1 MSQFNPLQRKRRV
14 KMALDAHLAEL
25 SEKHRLLQRRIEDEM
40 ARPSVDDVKVRRW
53 KQEKL
58 KLKDQIEKLR
68 GVRSARA
75 TKPQMDIRA

>member
-1 MSQFNPLQRKRRV
+1 
-14 KMALDAHLAEL
+14 MALDAHLAEL
-25 SEKHRLLQRRIEDEM
+25 SEKHRLLKRRIEDEM

-68 GVRSARA
+68 AVPPRRIQR
-75 TKPQMDIRA
+75 PQFDISP

>member
-1 MSQFNPLQRKRRV
+1 
-14 KMALDAHLAEL
+14 MALDAHLAEL

-58 KLKDQIEKLR
+58 KLKDQIERL
-68 GVRSARA
+68 RA
-75 TKPQMDIRA
+75 TPVRKPANPQMDIRP